1 MQTQISAETIT
12 PIIHGNFPV
21 ITTELLASL
30 YGTDPHSITK
40 NHRSNVDR
48 FVAGKHFF
56 KLEGADLKAFK
67 NKVTD
72 SDLVASRA
80 KHLILWTERGAAR
93 HAKMLETDQAWEVFE
108 KLEDCYFSQKQPPAA
123 QNTLTENDGCALLIR
138 FDEHGQIE
146 FTEKVPADA
155 MVCTLEQFKFYL
167 ERHGW
172 IVVHKERL
180 VERLM
185 KL

>member
-1 MQTQISAETIT
+1 
-12 PIIHGNFPV
+12 
-21 ITTELLASL
+21 
-30 YGTDPHSITK
+30 
-40 NHRSNVDR
+40 
-48 FVAGKHFF
+48 
-56 KLEGADLKAFK
+56 
-67 NKVTD
+67 
-72 SDLVASRA
+72 
-80 KHLILWTERGAAR
+80 
-93 HAKMLETDQAWEVFE
+93 FE